1 MNEARA
7 REVLMLQ
14 AFETVQPAGPCWT
27 DEDRA
32 WATRLALQDG
42 AADSAEVFI
51 VRRAH
56 HAMQR
61 LLPREPA
68 AAKWHVRRLW
78 KERWVLWAMPAGAL
92 LGVLA
97 DSIGSGQR
105 INLLAPPLWA
115 LLAWN
120 LVVYGLLLGH
130 ALAHLLMR
138 PTRPGGLVRLTQRLL
153 RMGSG
158 LPGAAVPLLGSSG
171 KSTGKPAGNSGAALQ
186 AFAAL
191 WLRCSAALSAARA
204 ATLLHAAS
212 AALALGL
219 IFGMYLRG
227 LVLDYRAAWQSTFL
241 SADAAHAVLAALLAP
256 AVVLSGIALPD
267 VAAFEALRSVHGGT
281 PAGMSA
287 APWIHLLALT
297 LLLFVVLPRGA
308 LALAG
313 VWRSRWLA
321 NHMPLPLTDAYFQ
334 LLARQQQGDV
344 AQVTVVPY
352 AATPGAQAA
361 LGLRAVLAAVLGH
374 GLQIQ
379 IAPTVAFGTEDD
391 LEARMPLLAGSTLV
405 LALFDLAAT
414 PEAENQGRFAQQLAA
429 RTPAG
434 VSTVLMID
442 EAAFR
447 ERFVGDSTRLAQ
459 RREAWRV
466 FAETLGTLPVL
477 ADLNAPDLVAAP
489 QALQRAMAS
498 PLRGGSP

>member
-1 MNEARA
+1 MNETRA
-7 REVLMLQ
+7 REVLLLQ

-42 AADSAEVFI
+42 AADSAEAFI

-61 LLPREPA
+61 LLPREPT
-68 AAKWHVRRLW
+68 AAKWHARRLW
-78 KERWVLWAMPAGAL
+78 KGRWVAWAMLAGAL
-92 LGVLA
+92 LGLLA
-97 DSIGSGQR
+97 DSIGSAQR

-115 LLAWN
+115 VLAWN

-158 LPGAAVPLLGSSG
+158 LPGAAVRPS
-171 KSTGKPAGNSGAALQ
+171 GKPAGGSNAALQ

-219 IFGMYLRG
+219 IAGMYLRG
-227 LVLDYRAAWQSTFL
+227 LVLDYRAAWESTFL
-241 SADAAHAVLAALLAP
+241 SADTAHAVLAALLAP
-256 AVVLSGIALPD
+256 AVALSGIALPD
-267 VAAFEALRSVHGGT
+267 VAAFEAMLRVHGGT
-281 PAGMSA
+281 ATGVSA

-297 LLLFVVLPRGA
+297 LLLFVVLPRSA

-313 VWRSRWLA
+313 AMRSRWLA
-321 NHMPLPLTDAYFQ
+321 GHMPLPLTDAYFQ
-334 LLARQQQGDV
+334 RLARQQQGDV

-361 LGLRAVLAAVLGH
+361 LGLRAVLAPVLGD

-379 IAPTVAFGTEDD
+379 VTPTVAFGTEDD
-391 LEARMPLLAGSTLV
+391 PAARLPLPAGSTLV
-405 LALFDLAAT
+405 VALFDLAAT

-429 RTPAG
+429 RAPAG
-434 VSTVLMID
+434 ASAVVMVD

-447 ERFVGDSTRLAQ
+447 ERFGGDSSRLAQ
-459 RREAWRV
+459 RREAWRA
-466 FAETLGTLPVL
+466 FAEKMGTLPVF
-477 ADLNAPDLVAAP
+477 ADLAAPDLVAAP
-489 QALQRAMAS
+489 QALQRAMAG
-498 PLRGGSP
+498 PLRAASP